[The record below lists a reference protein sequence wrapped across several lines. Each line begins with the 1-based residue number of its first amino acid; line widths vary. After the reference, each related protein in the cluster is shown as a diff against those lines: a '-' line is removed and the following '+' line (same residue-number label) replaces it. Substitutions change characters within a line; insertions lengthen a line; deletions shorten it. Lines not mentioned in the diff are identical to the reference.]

1 MRIKSFLE
9 NIEILTQRFCI
20 FVVDNT
26 TDKDLRIRNDKKS
39 PMPPY
44 EEEMKEPI
52 SDNQIEPTPS
62 FPGTEEKTAPKDG
75 FTFNG
80 FNLFLGLALLFW
92 FSKGSI
98 ITGDW
103 TFYLYLAIAVIIH
116 ELGHVI
122 MGKSFGCIIQEM
134 QVFFLCIISYK
145 PREATEGSSWKNIR
159 WSLGALPL
167 GGVTI
172 FKSKASSGDEEIKS
186 EEPEN
191 IEKSTDP
198 IISPYIE
205 DKPSW
210 QRMLISA
217 AGVLFNMATFFILYI
232 ALPHLPAE
240 YRAAMGPLMSLS
252 LILAVLN
259 ILPIYPLD
267 GGAIVFSL
275 YEMITGQKPSDS
287 FTRACSWIGFIII
300 ILFFWVFPEWLDG
313 LLSSVFGL
321 FF

>member
-1 MRIKSFLE
+1 MNPTEEEKRDPIADHE
-9 NIEILTQRFCI
+9 IE
-20 FVVDNT
+20 T
-26 TDKDLRIRNDKKS
+26 TP
-39 PMPPY
+39 PMPAVEV
-44 EEEMKEPI
+44 EE
-52 SDNQIEPTPS
+52 DA
-62 FPGTEEKTAPKDG
+62 EEDTKPQDG

-98 ITGDW
+98 ITGEW
-103 TFYLYLAIAVIIH
+103 TFYLYLGMVIIIH

-134 QVFFLCIISYK
+134 QVFFLSFISYK
-145 PREATEGSSWKNIR
+145 PRETAEGSSWKNIR

-172 FKSKASSGDEEIKS
+172 FKSKASGGDEKAEGDETESMEIS
-186 EEPEN
+186 EEPV
-191 IEKSTDP
+191 
-198 IISPYIE
+198 ISSYIE

-217 AGVLFNMATFFILYI
+217 AGVLFNMATFLILYI
-232 ALPHLPAE
+232 ALPHLPVE
-240 YRAAMGPLMSLS
+240 YRAVLGPLMTLS

-287 FTRACSWIGFIII
+287 FTRACSWIGFVVI

-313 LLSSVFGL
+313 ILSSVFRM